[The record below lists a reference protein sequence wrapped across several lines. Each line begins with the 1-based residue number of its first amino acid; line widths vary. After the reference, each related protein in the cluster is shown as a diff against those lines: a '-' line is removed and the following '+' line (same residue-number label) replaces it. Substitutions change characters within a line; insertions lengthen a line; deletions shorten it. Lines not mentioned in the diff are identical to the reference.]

1 MALRLSENYADAIAL
16 AGGLPIVA
24 PLTEDHG
31 VYDELLDT
39 VDGLML
45 TGGADVDPTLYRD
58 ALSLSPAAL
67 AEGRRSSK
75 IPRRNATRQT
85 STCLPA
91 QRRAAFPSW
100 GSATLADHER
110 RSWRYALPRYSR
122 PGSRGIWSRGHCA

>member
-1 MALRLSENYADAIAL
+1 MDTHRPLILIAPSQTEYLGEMALRLSENYADAIVL

-31 VYDELLDT
+31 IYDELLDT

-67 AEGRRSSK
+67 AEGEALVKDPTPKRD
-75 IPRRNATRQT
+75 AADLY
-85 STCLPA
+85 LPCSRA
-91 QRRAAFPSW
+91 RRRAAFPSW
-100 GSATLADHER
+100 ESAMACK
-110 RSWRYALPRYSR
+110 S
-122 PGSRGIWSRGHCA
+122 